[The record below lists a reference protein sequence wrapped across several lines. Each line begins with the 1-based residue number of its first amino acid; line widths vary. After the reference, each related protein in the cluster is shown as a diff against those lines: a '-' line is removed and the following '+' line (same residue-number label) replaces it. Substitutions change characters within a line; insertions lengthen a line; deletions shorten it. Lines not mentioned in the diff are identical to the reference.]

1 MNMKRI
7 TFFTCACLAFILAAC
22 SSDSDDIKDS
32 NSIVG
37 HWMSVSRHT
46 KTVFIDNDEIY
57 NENDEDNYN
66 LHLKLYE
73 DGTCTRQAPNSG
85 QPKLGTYKH
94 LGTSLDIFIDNTSG
108 GNTVYSYTI
117 LDRHGDNMTL
127 FYTVTGRVTGVA
139 INQETGEAR
148 YMRSEETLT
157 MKRIE

>member
-7 TFFTCACLAFILAAC
+7 TFFTCVCLAFILAAC
-22 SSDSDDIKDS
+22 SSDSDDTKDS

-46 KTVFIDNDEIY
+46 KTVRSEEY
-57 NENDEDNYN
+57 DEDNYN